1 MKKYAGLFFALL
13 TALILCLSVTTA
25 HAATPEDMTQPE
37 VAERLDLLVKQLGNK
52 YFTTNQ
58 KAASSNS
65 AASCGMVNVVEKSW
79 LKTATDGMIPA
90 SLYTSGTFV
99 HYYNGTTLTRGYSC
113 CGFANYAQWYL
124 FAQDSKDIVKTKEIA
139 FVKFNKSNMLK
150 YAQPGDVIRL
160 GDSSSGGGEHSAVV
174 YSINDTTVTV
184 VDSNWTTGSDKCKVT
199 KHTIKYTSYNYVGIT
214 RAKNYEYPT
223 GWYTIDAT
231 GNLRHRSGP
240 SSDYTQLQLV
250 PDGTKVRVIDTD
262 GFWGKYE
269 YDGIVGW
276 SNMDYMLFNNTY
288 VDTVTF
294 DAGGGGGTI
303 DPIYFDVGTGFHA
316 PVCTFTRPCYRFTGW
331 TLEHEDL
338 EKWRCV
344 SADGATLE
352 WLTEKEAAA
361 KGYTKNL
368 YDEDQVYNRSA
379 RIDKGASYRMHANWE
394 YVGCEAPVT
403 SISIKAATGK
413 PALTWEAVDGAVKY
427 EIWRATSKNGTY
439 YRMYTQ
445 TGTTYSN
452 TTAKAGSTYY
462 YKVRAVDAE
471 GIAGPFSAMKYI
483 TCDCAQPVATI
494 STKAATGKPTLS
506 WKAVDGAVKYEVY
519 RATSKSGTY
528 TKMYTTDSTSY
539 TNTTAK
545 AGVKYYYK
553 VRALGPNSYSTGAY
567 SAVKSITCDL
577 ARPTN
582 VTITLSSSGLPKMT
596 WNAVDGAV
604 KYEIW
609 RATSEDGTYTKM
621 YTQSGTTYT
630 NTTAKSGVTYYYKV
644 RAILPDNTNA
654 NSAYSAVV
662 SIKAK

>member
-37 VAERLDLLVKQLGNK
+37 VAERLDLLVEQLGNK

-58 KAASSNS
+58 KAAPSNG

-184 VDSNWTTGSDKCKVT
+184 VDSNWTTGTDKCKVT

-223 GWYTIDAT
+223 GWYTIDDSD
-231 GNLRHRSGP
+231 GLRHRDGP
-240 SSDYTQLQLV
+240 SPDYAQLQLV
-250 PDGTKVRVIDTD
+250 PDGAKVRVIDTD

-269 YDGIVGW
+269 YNGIVGW
-276 SNMDYMLFNNTY
+276 SNMDYMAFKNTY

-294 DAGGGGGTI
+294 DAGGGDGTI

-316 PVCTFTRPCYRFTGW
+316 PVCTFVRPCYRFTGW

-338 EKWRCV
+338 GKWRCV
-344 SADGATLE
+344 SADGSTYE
-352 WLTEKEAAA
+352 WLTEEEAAA
-361 KGYTKNL
+361 KGYTKYL
-368 YDEDQVYNRSA
+368 YAEEQVYNRSA

-394 YVGCEAPVT
+394 YVGCEAPAVKV
-403 SISIKAATGK
+403 SNHASTGK
-413 PALTWEAVDGAVKY
+413 VVLSWSAVEGSSKYELYRSTSLNGTYTKIWTANKTSVTHNGTPGTTYYYKVRALDNIDNTPGAFSAIVQRTCDYAKPVVKATNNTTTGKVILSWDAVKGASKYELYRSTSLNGTYTKIWAANKTSVTHNGAPGTTYYYKVRALGDNTNATSAFSAIVQRTCDYAKPVVTVTLSSAGKPVLTWDAVNNATKY
-427 EIWRATSKNGTY
+427 EVYRATSEDG
-439 YRMYTQ
+439 MYTRIWASSA
-445 TGTTYSN
+445 TVCTHNSAVSGT
-452 TTAKAGSTYY
+452 TYY
-462 YKVRAVDAE
+462 YKVRAV
-471 GIAGPFSAMKYI
+471 G
-483 TCDCAQPVATI
+483 
-494 STKAATGKPTLS
+494 
-506 WKAVDGAVKYEVY
+506 
-519 RATSKSGTY
+519 
-528 TKMYTTDSTSY
+528 
-539 TNTTAK
+539 
-545 AGVKYYYK
+545 
-553 VRALGPNSYSTGAY
+553 
-567 SAVKSITCDL
+567 
-577 ARPTN
+577 
-582 VTITLSSSGLPKMT
+582 
-596 WNAVDGAV
+596 
-604 KYEIW
+604 
-609 RATSEDGTYTKM
+609 
-621 YTQSGTTYT
+621 
-630 NTTAKSGVTYYYKV
+630 
-644 RAILPDNTNA
+644 TNA
-654 NSAYSAVV
+654 NAASAYSSVKFITAE
-662 SIKAK
+662 